1 MIFLAEKMWKTNFPS
16 VKGGT
21 GLKII
26 FPPFFLVIFQGPI
39 LVLVWN
45 DLPPKSEA
53 QSERG
58 IQIWRENLSATE
70 REAAAIL
77 DSADLEYESPGKV
90 SAKLVSHGE
99 GCGRTELLTED
110 SVT

>member
-1 MIFLAEKMWKTNFPS
+1 MFE
-16 VKGGT
+16 
-21 GLKII
+21 
-26 FPPFFLVIFQGPI
+26 
-39 LVLVWN
+39 N

-58 IQIWRENLSATE
+58 IQFWRQNLSANE

-90 SAKLVSHGE
+90 SAQKTSITRNTNTKLDPSG
-99 GCGRTELLTED
+99 GGKGGPISKL
-110 SVT
+110 